1 MDRWLYS
8 ERRAVCRQ
16 PPIDSKGS
24 PAFREAFA
32 PDTFVSMT
40 LYIQF
45 DGQQLT
51 FRTNVEKVA
60 DFVAKTFRH
69 MLVSES
75 TIPAGS
81 LEFFRTS
88 AGYSLKTADVFEFP
102 EIELAEL
109 VPLVKDEV
117 RLQFMRARPD
127 LLWMHA
133 GVVEHDGA
141 VLIAGKSGQ
150 GKSTMTTRLCE
161 YGWHFLSDDVAP
173 VRMSADRV
181 IPFPQ
186 APVRRLHP
194 GREVSSDEL
203 GTLAR
208 EAIDLNPEMISRD
221 EAEIRCIV
229 FIEYDAGS
237 RATLKRLDQGTA
249 AMEILRNA
257 TNFFDHRAAAV
268 ERAVRL
274 VSRAPMYRLQYGSAD
289 EAAAAVA
296 RIDHDS

>member
-1 MDRWLYS
+1 
-8 ERRAVCRQ
+8 
-16 PPIDSKGS
+16 
-24 PAFREAFA
+24 
-32 PDTFVSMT
+32 MT

-45 DGQQLT
+45 DEQQLT
-51 FRTNVEKVA
+51 FRTDVEKVA
-60 DFVAKTFRH
+60 EFVAMTFRH

-75 TIPAGS
+75 TASAGS

-88 AGYSLKTADVFEFP
+88 GGYSLKAADVVEFP
-102 EIELAEL
+102 RLELAEL
-109 VPLVKDEV
+109 IPLVKDEV

-133 GVVEHDGA
+133 GVVERNGA
-141 VLIAGKSGQ
+141 ILISGMSGQ

-161 YGWHFLSDDVAP
+161 YGWRFLSDDVAP

-186 APVRRLHP
+186 APVRRLHA
-194 GREVSSDEL
+194 GREVSREEL

-208 EAIDLNPEMISRD
+208 ETVKLDPETICRD
-221 EAEIRCIV
+221 EAEIRGVV
-229 FIEYDAGS
+229 FIEYAAGS
-237 RATLKRLDQGTA
+237 RATLTRLDMGTA

-268 ERAVRL
+268 ERAVQM
-274 VSRAPMYRLQYGSAD
+274 VSRAPMYRLQYGSSD
-289 EAAAAVA
+289 EAAEVLSQMN
-296 RIDHDS
+296 DDS